1 MTGKKG
7 KTVQIKTVAKGLS
20 KVIKDFDD
28 LSGEMS
34 EIKQTT
40 KGIENQMDSLTS
52 VLKQLGDTSG
62 TKKLVSS
69 MEQLAG
75 TSQDTLSTMEGMS
88 STMVHLLENIM
99 SLNQATGSMNDNLY
113 EMRLSM
119 DSVDT
124 ATSRANEEME
134 EQTQHMRQS
143 TKERKKY
150 NKEVDKSTKGTEGLA
165 RTNGRNGKQ
174 MGKMSKHAGIL
185 AAQYAIVAANVYA
198 LTETFRVL
206 SEAANLERLLT
217 QTATF
222 SASVSGINVK
232 ALAADMSRLSGSILS
247 VKESMQ
253 FAVKGAAFSFTA
265 EQLERLTVGA
275 RKSSIALGINFTDAM
290 DRVMR
295 GISKQEIELFDELGI
310 VTRLTP
316 AFQRY
321 ADQVNKTVAELS
333 DYERQLALTNEV
345 QRQLDERFSGIEV
358 YATSWEKLSK
368 NAKDF
373 KDSALMGIAD
383 SLSGVAEGLAA
394 VLDISD
400 PVADRT
406 NNVVES
412 LEILSNAKAPGAFI
426 TATSELSKALSIVN
440 KETQSIASNVEV
452 YLDLARNI
460 GAVVA
465 VIGALVA
472 VSLRA
477 TAANLTLAASLNTVT
492 SSALIAARVG
502 IVAFTAAITRAAV
515 AVAAFIGG
523 TAMMLLALAAIPALI
538 YITTSAQE
546 KSKKASEEAAKVAED
561 RLHRLADAET
571 RYVAAKKK
579 ATELGIDFA
588 AISVEA
594 EKRRFE
600 QIDALRAQY
609 ATADA
614 KEQAAILKRVAAVK
628 SQSEMERSLLA
639 ERGNALTQS
648 FKTMATGE
656 EKLLS
661 FSNLSNKVT
670 SSFSGAL
677 DEVKVF
683 TSGLATNYG
692 GDSIAA
698 GVKESQ
704 ERFESFTASLK
715 KSGAAP
721 LAPWITGFRE
731 LEDAIVNVHEETLS
745 LKPTMTMAAGANT
758 LGGGDAVSGLTT
770 QLGLLHR
777 YQNTLGTIGGISAEQ
792 HRKNAERIVIME
804 QQLQIQKEQKRQSLE
819 LATLEY
825 SSAREKESTSHLYTL
840 ESTELGR
847 QVSLA
852 KGRYEIQL
860 SNKNLTEVARKEIEL
875 IRDRE
880 LDLLNIKKRQAEV
893 QEAINLKLLS
903 NRQTLASV
911 QEDIAS
917 KEHTKNLVGDNTTAA
932 FDNKNRQQLQQA
944 QIDKANDDISA
955 KGGEVGMGTIA
966 YEEATDKVE
975 ALHDSLQRTK
985 ELEPRAMMDD
995 WKAGMESLANIPGL
1009 DSMTSQVVSATAS
1022 LGESLFNI
1030 SESFANGNENL
1041 MENLGQAIQAGAEIT
1056 MSVLSMLSKAKED
1069 SINRQIEAEKRR
1081 DGKSEESLAKIKK
1094 LEAKKIKEKAKS
1106 DKMMVGMGTAVG
1118 MIRAFS
1124 DLGWPAGIPAAAAMA
1139 AMGAFQMSQID
1150 KAASGALAGLGGGM
1164 PSKMSITG
1172 GTKDNSI
1179 NVSKAASAGEYAALT
1194 SGTPGRAGGGFSEA
1208 GSSFIAGERGPEIIT
1223 PTVPVNVTTAGN
1235 SSGMGGGLTF
1245 APVFH
1250 AQAVDQAGMEELFQN
1265 YSKEL
1270 YDGLQQELAANNQT
1284 LESL

>member
-452 YLDLARNI
+452 
-460 GAVVA
+460 
-465 VIGALVA
+465 
-472 VSLRA
+472 
-477 TAANLTLAASLNTVT
+477 
-492 SSALIAARVG
+492 
-502 IVAFTAAITRAAV
+502 
-515 AVAAFIGG
+515 
-523 TAMMLLALAAIPALI
+523 
-538 YITTSAQE
+538 
-546 KSKKASEEAAKVAED
+546 
-561 RLHRLADAET
+561 
-571 RYVAAKKK
+571 
-579 ATELGIDFA
+579 
-588 AISVEA
+588 
-594 EKRRFE
+594 
-600 QIDALRAQY
+600 
-609 ATADA
+609 
-614 KEQAAILKRVAAVK
+614 
-628 SQSEMERSLLA
+628 
-639 ERGNALTQS
+639 
-648 FKTMATGE
+648 
-656 EKLLS
+656 
-661 FSNLSNKVT
+661 
-670 SSFSGAL
+670 
-677 DEVKVF
+677 
-683 TSGLATNYG
+683 
-692 GDSIAA
+692 
-698 GVKESQ
+698 
-704 ERFESFTASLK
+704 
-715 KSGAAP
+715 
-721 LAPWITGFRE
+721 
-731 LEDAIVNVHEETLS
+731 
-745 LKPTMTMAAGANT
+745 
-758 LGGGDAVSGLTT
+758 
-770 QLGLLHR
+770 
-777 YQNTLGTIGGISAEQ
+777 
-792 HRKNAERIVIME
+792 
-804 QQLQIQKEQKRQSLE
+804 
-819 LATLEY
+819 
-825 SSAREKESTSHLYTL
+825 
-840 ESTELGR
+840 
-847 QVSLA
+847 
-852 KGRYEIQL
+852 
-860 SNKNLTEVARKEIEL
+860 
-875 IRDRE
+875 
-880 LDLLNIKKRQAEV
+880 
-893 QEAINLKLLS
+893 
-903 NRQTLASV
+903 
-911 QEDIAS
+911 
-917 KEHTKNLVGDNTTAA
+917 
-932 FDNKNRQQLQQA
+932 
-944 QIDKANDDISA
+944 
-955 KGGEVGMGTIA
+955 
-966 YEEATDKVE
+966 
-975 ALHDSLQRTK
+975 
-985 ELEPRAMMDD
+985 
-995 WKAGMESLANIPGL
+995 
-1009 DSMTSQVVSATAS
+1009 
-1022 LGESLFNI
+1022 
-1030 SESFANGNENL
+1030 
-1041 MENLGQAIQAGAEIT
+1041 
-1056 MSVLSMLSKAKED
+1056 
-1069 SINRQIEAEKRR
+1069 
-1081 DGKSEESLAKIKK
+1081 
-1094 LEAKKIKEKAKS
+1094 
-1106 DKMMVGMGTAVG
+1106 
-1118 MIRAFS
+1118 
-1124 DLGWPAGIPAAAAMA
+1124 
-1139 AMGAFQMSQID
+1139 
-1150 KAASGALAGLGGGM
+1150 
-1164 PSKMSITG
+1164 
-1172 GTKDNSI
+1172 
-1179 NVSKAASAGEYAALT
+1179 
-1194 SGTPGRAGGGFSEA
+1194 
-1208 GSSFIAGERGPEIIT
+1208 
-1223 PTVPVNVTTAGN
+1223 
-1235 SSGMGGGLTF
+1235 
-1245 APVFH
+1245 
-1250 AQAVDQAGMEELFQN
+1250 
-1265 YSKEL
+1265 
-1270 YDGLQQELAANNQT
+1270 
-1284 LESL
+1284 